1 MTQISEIHGIRRT
14 PANEMPDRGRL
25 AAAANAGSGFIP
37 YTSLTRGEM
46 ELALYGQQLAI
57 YAAAFPENKEYAK
70 ALNMVENALRS
81 GLSKGVKFVGALHSD
96 YLQFIANTITKASQK
111 TTPASKGGLLGRSS
125 LASGIPA
132 IGQDIKFNFDHDC
145 VQYATKATNKWSGQD
160 KNWQWYEHNL
170 NDSAIR
176 RYYREQK
183 TICATKIEIEK
194 IVNEKIT
201 GASHHVLYYGL
212 NESYPA
218 IRNSAVVTKHLLHVG
233 GIGGLANATDTDSNL
248 MSVWSETSILR
259 KNTQADVGPIGS
271 IQSSLNLSPNYDA
284 YSASYTQWQ
293 KTRTY
298 SNPTGGKIGE
308 PLTVAAISALITA
321 IGAAI
326 GQAAALQKE
335 LNAKK
340 AGAMAAAQNYGTSAL
355 EAKQSDWNDIGTGAG
370 SSNNSNLLTFG
381 LLAAGAYLLLGDEK

>member
-1 MTQISEIHGIRRT
+1 
-14 PANEMPDRGRL
+14 MPDRGRL

-57 YAAAFPENKEYAK
+57 YAAAFPENPDYTK

-81 GLSKGVKFVGALHSD
+81 GLSNGVKFVGALHSD
-96 YLQFIANTITKASQK
+96 YLQFIAKTITNASRQ
-111 TTPASKGGLLGRSS
+111 TAPASKGGLLGRGS
-125 LASGIPA
+125 LASGVPA
-132 IGQDIKFNFDHDC
+132 IGQDIKFDFDHDC
-145 VQYATKATNKWSGQD
+145 VQYATKATNKKYGFSN
-160 KNWQWYEHNL
+160 NWQKYEHAL
-170 NDSAIR
+170 NDSEHR

-183 TICATKIEIEK
+183 SICKTKIEIEK

-201 GASHHVLYYGL
+201 NASHHVIYYGL
-212 NESYPA
+212 NEGYPG
-218 IRNSAVVTKHLLHVG
+218 IRNSAVVTKHLLHIG

-248 MSVWSETSILR
+248 MSVWSETAILR
-259 KNTQADVGPIGS
+259 RNTQADVGPIGS
-271 IQSSLNLSPNYDA
+271 VQSSLNLSPNYDA
-284 YSASYTQWQ
+284 YAASYAQWQ
-293 KTRTY
+293 KTRRFT
-298 SNPTGGKIGE
+298 NPKHGKIGE
-308 PLTVAAISALITA
+308 PLTIAAISALITA
-321 IGAAI
+321 IGAAV

-340 AGAMAAAQNYGTSAL
+340 AGAMAAAQNYGTFAL